1 MTSSDAFAEKMAKMM
16 QALDSVD
23 ISKDGGARLGG
34 GGPLYFNQDDRAGE
48 ERKPDVGPEKE
59 ESKDEE
65 VELYGDT
72 MDDEDAEYVTEHLR
86 GEIDANAD
94 AALACPCCF
103 VTVCYAGQRHDKY
116 ETQYRAEKAVN
127 CRVDKDRVLLYAK
140 SKLVAKAQISSSNA
154 DGDDEEYFPVLCSD
168 CNTTVGVKPVNGSMY
183 IYFFHVIPSHI

>member
-48 ERKPDVGPEKE
+48 ERKPDVGPEME

-72 MDDEDAEYVTEHLR
+72 MDDEDAEYVTEWR
-86 GEIDANAD
+86 NRRECGC
-94 AALACPCCF
+94 CP
-103 VTVCYAGQRHDKY
+103 RLS
-116 ETQYRAEKAVN
+116 
-127 CRVDKDRVLLYAK
+127 VLLRDGLLRR
-140 SKLVAKAQISSSNA
+140 SETRQIRDAVPCRECCELPCGQASRS
-154 DGDDEEYFPVLCSD
+154 PLCKEQ
-168 CNTTVGVKPVNGSMY
+168 VGCQGTNLLRQC
-183 IYFFHVIPSHI
+183 